1 MSTAFNCFSSSLGVR
16 MGTCDGRGWICVW
29 KSLWSTTVAQVAYS
43 PGSWEIWME
52 CLLAQWPRQECPV
65 GHDKPCKLKI
75 SLNFLFFAIRRMLTN
90 SGSSPAPQ
98 CGWLSSRMTYGYL
111 HLSTSYPHPVPSGE
125 SLICSRS
132 GVAGLRLLLR
142 KWSRFTMISG
152 YGQKEY
158 DYL

>member
-29 KSLWSTTVAQVAYS
+29 KSLWSTTVAQVVYS
-43 PGSWEIWME
+43 PGSWEILME

-75 SLNFLFFAIRRMLTN
+75 SLNFLFFCDQENADQQWKFSCTAM
-90 SGSSPAPQ
+90 
-98 CGWLSSRMTYGYL
+98 WMTFL
-111 HLSTSYPHPVPSGE
+111 QDDLRVPHLSTSYPRPVPSGE

-142 KWSRFTMISG
+142 RWSRFTMISG